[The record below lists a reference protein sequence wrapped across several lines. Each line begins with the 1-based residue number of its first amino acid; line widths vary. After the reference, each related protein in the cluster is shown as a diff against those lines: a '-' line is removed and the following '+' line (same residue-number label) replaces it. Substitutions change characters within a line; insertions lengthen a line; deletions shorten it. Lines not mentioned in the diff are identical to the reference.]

1 MFFIES
7 MSDDVL
13 IVLLLNIIV
22 HIVFVCGS
30 SEHQKSACP
39 HYDEK
44 KTSQS
49 CSSEAC
55 NNCIR
60 PHVIYVVCVRKMLKF
75 YINVSNDSQET
86 IVEKH
91 D

>member
-1 MFFIES
+1 

-39 HYDEK
+39 HYDK
-44 KTSQS
+44 KKLVKVAQARHATT
-49 CSSEAC
+49 
-55 NNCIR
+55 
-60 PHVIYVVCVRKMLKF
+60 V
-75 YINVSNDSQET
+75 
-86 IVEKH
+86 
-91 D
+91 

>member
-1 MFFIES
+1 MI
-7 MSDDVL
+7 
-13 IVLLLNIIV
+13 
-22 HIVFVCGS
+22 
-30 SEHQKSACP
+30 K
-39 HYDEK
+39 K